1 MRFAWKWKTTD
12 QEEEDRLDDLK
23 DRVER
28 VMFFLKQA
36 QEQLSELQQE
46 LNK

>member
-1 MRFAWKWKTTD
+1 MRFAWKWKTID

-36 QEQLSELQQE
+36 QEQLNELQQE

>member
-1 MRFAWKWKTTD
+1 MRFAWKWKTVD

>member
-1 MRFAWKWKTTD
+1 MRFAWKWKIAD

>member
-1 MRFAWKWKTTD
+1 MRFAWKWKTAD